1 MIKLIKTAEF
11 VIPKEVDIDSCCM
24 LQNNLIISSSILT
37 KSKDYRNSIEFYK
50 LYTDLCIWKHE
61 RKSAGPSS
69 CRFIL
74 IENQVIYVLN
84 EYLVHANLLNGD
96 VIREWNLKET
106 IWGPL
111 LVYEKS
117 VICST
122 NSGNIYRYNLSSNE
136 CIVIGKLY
144 SNFYEAI
151 VCNDLLFALTQS
163 KLGFWRKSKAAIDI
177 IRLRD
182 LDKRLFM
189 DLGSSSGFTKLYVGN
204 NSVYFTKGGNIR
216 NLNYSGSI
224 NWSYSVS
231 PSDFQ
236 YTDFH
241 GRYGDNI
248 LCSAGSTLCLLNES
262 TGKEIWNHKLNIGGT
277 IASAILH
284 ESGWIIFSTCGG
296 GFMMIEDP
304 ENFIGLY
311 SPKTRDMHLVQTVN
325 ESRRINLH
333 RYSHRILA
341 NAVVRQLRTQ
351 VQYVTQFIEF
361 QIPEEPTR

>member
-1 MIKLIKTAEF
+1 VIKLIKTAEF
-11 VIPKEVDIDSCCM
+11 VIPKEVGHCYM
-24 LQNNLIISSSILT
+24 LQDNLIISSSILT
-37 KSKDYRNSIEFYK
+37 KSNDYRNSIEFYK

-111 LVYEKS
+111 LVYENS

-122 NSGNIYRYNLSSNE
+122 SSGNIYRYNLSSNE
-136 CIVIGKLY
+136 CIVISKLY

-163 KLGFWRKSKAAIDI
+163 KPGFWRKSKAAIDI
-177 IRLRD
+177 IRLRN
-182 LDKRLFM
+182 LEKRLFM
-189 DLGSSSGFTKLYVGN
+189 DLGSSSGFTNLYVGN
-204 NSVYFTKGGNIR
+204 NSVYFTKGGNIS
-216 NLNYSGSI
+216 NLNYSGNI

-231 PSDFQ
+231 PSVFQ
-236 YTDFH
+236 TTDFH

-248 LCSAGSTLCLLNES
+248 LCSVGSTLCLLNES
-262 TGKEIWNHKLNIGGT
+262 TGKEIWNHKLNIRSKT

-284 ESGWIIFSTCGG
+284 ENGWILFSTCGG
-296 GFMMIEDP
+296 GFMMLEDP

-311 SPKTRDMHLVQTVN
+311 NPKTRDIHLVQTVN
-325 ESRRINLH
+325 ETPRINLH
-333 RYSHRILA
+333 SFGHRILA
-341 NAVVRQLRTQ
+341 NAVVRQFGTQ

-361 QIPEEPTR
+361 QIPEEPKG